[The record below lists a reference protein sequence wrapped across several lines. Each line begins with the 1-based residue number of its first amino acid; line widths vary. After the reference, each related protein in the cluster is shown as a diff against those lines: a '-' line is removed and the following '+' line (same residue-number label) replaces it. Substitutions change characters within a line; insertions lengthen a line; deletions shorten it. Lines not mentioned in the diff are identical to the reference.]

1 MPTEVSAMNLFTGEA
16 SDELFGGDV
25 PPAVRE
31 LLQQARSAEREQIP
45 ALLWTAQACSPQTL
59 AVYYLLA
66 KCHAG
71 RRELDLAE
79 RAALGGLKEA
89 ASQAGLPEDWQ
100 QVAPASEFQGTGP
113 ARFWLFML
121 KAHAFILTRS
131 GRLEEASAR
140 LAKLTELDPHASA
153 GGEVVAALVQSAQPG
168 ASQRGPQAQ

>member
-1 MPTEVSAMNLFTGEA
+1 MNLFTGEA
-16 SDELFGGDV
+16 SDELFGGEV
-25 PPAVRE
+25 PLAVRE

-71 RRELDLAE
+71 RRELELAE
-79 RAALGGLKEA
+79 RAAAAGLKEA

-100 QVAPASEFQGTGP
+100 QVQPSAAFEGTGP

-121 KAHAFILTRS
+121 KARAFILTRS
-131 GRLEEASAR
+131 ERLEEAKAL
-140 LAKLTELDPHASA
+140 LAKLAELDPQASA
-153 GGEVVAALVQSAQPG
+153 GGEVVAGLVQAAQL
-168 ASQRGPQAQ
+168 SQAGPQAQ